1 MHTELNQLIE
11 QAMTQRSEYEREVI
25 KKAWTDEEFKQR
37 FLSDPK
43 AVIAEEIGE
52 TLPDNIE
59 FEVLQETEN
68 KVYFVLPNNPIPN
81 VAEEGLSEEALESV
95 AGGISTP
102 IKKIGKGGFQITIG
116 FKNKCVAWSAAHNA
130 NDLV

>member
-1 MHTELNQLIE
+1 MHEELNQLIDGF
-11 QAMTQRSEYEREVI
+11 MTQRSEYEREVI

-59 FEVLQETEN
+59 LEVLQETEN
-68 KVYFVLPNNPIPN
+68 KVYFVLPINPIPN
-81 VAEEGLSEEALESV
+81 VAEEELSDEALENI
-95 AGGISTP
+95 AGGVTDHGWKCKWSVVP
-102 IKKIGKGGFQITIG
+102 YVGKERVC
-116 FKNKCVAWSAAHNA
+116 N
-130 NDLV
+130 